1 MKKSKLL
8 VLGLI
13 ALVLAGGL
21 ALASCGLGC
30 PGTER
35 QEDYYGDVITEEGG
49 AKGRC
54 FLRLNGRASQCKDRC
69 IDEQWKKQGGAVDLY
84 CDC

>member
-13 ALVLAGGL
+13 ALVLVGGL
-21 ALASCGLGC
+21 TLASCGLGC
-30 PGTER
+30 KG
-35 QEDYYGDVITEEGG
+35 YKGD

-54 FLRLNGRASQCKDRC
+54 YARLSGGYSECEDEC
-69 IDEQWKKQGGAVDLY
+69 ITEQWKKQGSAVDLY
-84 CDC
+84 CNC

>member
-1 MKKSKLL
+1 MKKGKLL
-8 VLGLI
+8 ILALI

-30 PGTER
+30 PGTG
-35 QEDYYGDVITEEGG
+35 DYYTQYGEKFSKGD

-54 FLRLNGRASQCKDRC
+54 FQRLNGGWFECKDEC
-69 IDEQWKKQGGAVDLY
+69 ISDQWKKTGGAVDLY